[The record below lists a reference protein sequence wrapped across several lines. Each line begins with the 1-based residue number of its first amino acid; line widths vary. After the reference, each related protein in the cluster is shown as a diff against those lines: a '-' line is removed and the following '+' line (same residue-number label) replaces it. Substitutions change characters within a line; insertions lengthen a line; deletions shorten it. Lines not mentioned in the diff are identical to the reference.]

1 MDVTEYLLFEQ
12 HLQGKRL
19 FASWNRAKKKANVL
33 KKIYEEVKN
42 NKTIIEFSFHMTWRI
57 MQIVEAVNNP
67 AWPITFS
74 LICIILHIILNLI
87 Q

>member
-12 HLQGKRL
+12 HLQEKHL
-19 FASWNRAKKKANVL
+19 FVSWNRAEKKANVL

-57 MQIVEAVNNP
+57 MQILEAVNSP
-67 AWPITFS
+67 AWLITFS